1 MTHPFRLVEKFF
13 EPAVIVIALGAII
26 VLVFAD
32 VVARF
37 AFSTSITQA
46 NEIARLAFVY
56 MIYFGVSY
64 AIRERRHMRVTLLLD
79 AVPPAVR
86 RVLFALAE
94 TVFLVY
100 SIAVCW
106 LGVVITANAVE
117 RGQILS
123 ATGWPTSVLYA
134 AIILSGAISA
144 LRLLHSLYRIIV
156 LGDTGLVAQV
166 DL

>member
-156 LGDTGLVAQV
+156 LGDTGPVAQV